1 MSISLGF
8 ILSFVPVALSG
19 SLLLRWFQLSFLYNN
34 MEKYWSDIGITLGV
48 TILLLIISSIIVCL
62 KLKPFDVIIN
72 RISSEGVKATAE
84 EKKQCIKIQ
93 RTITKIMIL
102 VYFIGFFVGQ
112 LAVSVIEVVTG
123 ITPLNVIN
131 IMIATAQATT
141 LGALFLLITLN
152 SFSSFISK

>member
-8 ILSFVPVALSG
+8 ILSFVPVAISG

-84 EKKQCIKIQ
+84 EKNSVSKSNE
-93 RTITKIMIL
+93 
-102 VYFIGFFVGQ
+102 Q
-112 LAVSVIEVVTG
+112 LQK
-123 ITPLNVIN
+123 L
-131 IMIATAQATT
+131 
-141 LGALFLLITLN
+141 
-152 SFSSFISK
+152 

>member
-8 ILSFVPVALSG
+8 ILSFVPVALTG

-84 EKKQCIKIQ
+84 EKKTVYQNPTNNYKNYDTCVLHWIFCW
-93 RTITKIMIL
+93 TIGCFCYRSCNRNYPLLMLSIL
-102 VYFIGFFVGQ
+102 
-112 LAVSVIEVVTG
+112 
-123 ITPLNVIN
+123 
-131 IMIATAQATT
+131 
-141 LGALFLLITLN
+141 
-152 SFSSFISK
+152 